1 MISETSN
8 VEIDA
13 SDNVIEGG
21 QNGRTS
27 HVSPPYWQH
36 RKSPSE
42 TSQRSLQPSNAI
54 TLSDNTE
61 PQSASRSKSAL
72 WAKTVSVIDY
82 VVVNGGSAGL
92 GAYVVWNCEVQTLD
106 GGPMTI
112 RKRYSEFDELRER
125 LVKSFPNSTRTS
137 LPPLPPKSVIY
148 RFRPKFLERRR
159 QGLQYFL
166 TCVMLNPEYAG
177 SKEVKDFISNNKND
191 GEDTRRLGPR

>member
-1 MISETSN
+1 MANSSSARMTSETTK
-8 VEIDA
+8 VETDA
-13 SDNVIEGG
+13 ANNEIE
-21 QNGRTS
+21 NRRIS
-27 HVSPPYWQH
+27 HISPPYWQH

-42 TSQRSLQPSNAI
+42 TSQRSLQRSNAI

-61 PQSASRSKSAL
+61 PQSASPSQSAL

-82 VVVNGGSAGL
+82 VIVKGNSSTGL

-106 GGPMTI
+106 GGPITI

-177 SKEVKDFISNNKND
+177 SEEVKDFIFKTD
-191 GEDTRRLGPR
+191 R